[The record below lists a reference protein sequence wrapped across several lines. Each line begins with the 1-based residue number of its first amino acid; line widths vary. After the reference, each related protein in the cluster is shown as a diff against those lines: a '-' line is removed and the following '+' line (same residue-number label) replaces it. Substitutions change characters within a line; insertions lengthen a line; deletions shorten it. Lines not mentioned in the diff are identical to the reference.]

1 MAGGGGGGVEAGG
14 FYAEWAGHRPGDL
27 AGVLRGAAGRG
38 AGAARRDSAADAALG
53 KGRRVLWLLGD
64 SSLDNKFWLQFCPP
78 PRRAR
83 ALNGYE
89 RALRPGDLMHR
100 DVCYWLNRAA
110 LDSGPDVVC
119 INAAVEAS
127 TLGERSSACGGPR
140 LLPQD
145 SFVAEHL
152 LPDDV
157 LCVSVGGNDIAM
169 RPTFATVCSILALIH
184 ASPEKVKSGRAWGLQ
199 HFVRLFRDDLR
210 RYVEHVLGGCPVAAV
225 AVCCIYYPCLEGQG
239 SWADG
244 ALALLRYD
252 RDPGRLQLI
261 VREIFRRAISGLR
274 IPGVKVVPVPLYEFL
289 DPASPGD
296 YVARVEPSVLG
307 GKKVAR
313 GILSRLLPVLA
324 EGC

>member
-1 MAGGGGGGVEAGG
+1 MHEQLRAQGKSLI
-14 FYAEWAGHRPGDL
+14 FL
-27 AGVLRGAAGRG
+27 A
-38 AGAARRDSAADAALG
+38 
-53 KGRRVLWLLGD
+53 GD

-110 LDSGPDVVC
+110 LDSGLDVVC
-119 INAAVEAS
+119 VNAAVEAS
-127 TLGERSSACGGPR
+127 TLGERSGACGGPR

-145 SFVAEHL
+145 RFVAEHL

-210 RYVEHVLGGCPVAAV
+210 RYVEHVLGERQHV
-225 AVCCIYYPCLEGQG
+225 
-239 SWADG
+239 
-244 ALALLRYD
+244 
-252 RDPGRLQLI
+252 
-261 VREIFRRAISGLR
+261 
-274 IPGVKVVPVPLYEFL
+274 
-289 DPASPGD
+289 PGD
-296 YVARVEPSVLG
+296 LILFLLLLGLWCFFLLFLFFGVGTLG
-307 GKKVAR
+307 GNYI
-313 GILSRLLPVLA
+313 GPV
-324 EGC
+324 

>member
-1 MAGGGGGGVEAGG
+1 M
-14 FYAEWAGHRPGDL
+14 
-27 AGVLRGAAGRG
+27 
-38 AGAARRDSAADAALG
+38 
-53 KGRRVLWLLGD
+53 
-64 SSLDNKFWLQFCPP
+64 
-78 PRRAR
+78 
-83 ALNGYE
+83 
-89 RALRPGDLMHR
+89 
-100 DVCYWLNRAA
+100 
-110 LDSGPDVVC
+110 DSGLDVVC

>member
-1 MAGGGGGGVEAGG
+1 MAGGARVEAGG
-14 FYAEWAGHRPGDL
+14 FYAEWAGHRPRDL

-78 PRRAR
+78 PRRAQ

-110 LDSGPDVVC
+110 LDAGLDVVC
-119 INAAVEAS
+119 VNAAVEAS
-127 TLGERSSACGGPR
+127 TLGERGGACGRPR

-145 SFVAEHL
+145 RFVAENL

-169 RPTFATVCSILALIH
+169 RPTLATVFSMLALVR
-184 ASPEKVKSGRAWGLQ
+184 APPERVESGCALGLQ
-199 HFVRLFRDDLR
+199 HFVRLFRDDMR
-210 RYVEHVLGGCPVAAV
+210 RYVERVLDGRPVAAV
-225 AVCCIYYPCLEGQG
+225 AVCFIYYPCLEGQG
-239 SWADG
+239 GWADG

-261 VREIFRRAISGLR
+261 MREIFRQALSGLR
-274 IPGVKVVPVPLYEFL
+274 IPGIRVVPIPLYESL
-289 DPASPGD
+289 DPADPGD

-307 GKKVAR
+307 GKKLAR
-313 GILSRLLPVLA
+313 GILARLQPVL
-324 EGC
+324 EERR